1 MTEVESSSSLRQG
14 GAGMSDHW
22 LYSWIDE
29 FEIKSGDQA
38 SHLLA
43 LPGPAEKLHEAAKNI
58 PKWHAGDPPK
68 GRSIVAG
75 STMDF
80 SGRMNCS
87 HAECLMRQVDRLFGR
102 VWHYFDSA
110 VVEGPQADFYIRS
123 LENRPS
129 RQGAFAL
136 NYSITQDVDFL
147 LHLRRLGIA
156 DHLIFRPKPHAF
168 CTRHIEQHAAEAG
181 ISHLIGEDV
190 RAQIAKQLKS
200 ESEILIRQS
209 SGERWRY
216 NVIHPSSSEPFTG
229 SFVST
234 KKKAKKPTKAQ
245 IAEIVVKRSVASLIY
260 DVATCKWLSLPL
272 AEEFSYLQASQ
283 QVANAARESAVAFQL
298 PMPVMHGMTSGDIVK
313 MRADMRP
320 HFDRFQHALTLA
332 IREQIERD
340 PERANPDIVKS
351 VTEEFIR
358 PAFADIERSLLE
370 AKRSFSV
377 KVGASMAVG
386 STVAT
391 VGLLSSVP
399 LVIGAGLAA
408 VGVTL
413 GGLHKH
419 VDDRKDIKT
428 SDVYFLW
435 KASKGRL
442 P

>member
-1 MTEVESSSSLRQG
+1 MTE
-14 GAGMSDHW
+14 HW
-22 LYSWIDE
+22 LYRWIDE

-38 SHLLA
+38 GHLLA

-58 PKWHAGDPPK
+58 PKWQAGDPPK
-68 GRSIVAG
+68 GKSIVAG

-87 HAECLMRQVDRLFGR
+87 HAECLMRQVDHLFGR

-110 VVEGPQADFYIRS
+110 VVEGPQASFYVRS
-123 LENRPS
+123 LENSPS
-129 RQGAFAL
+129 RQGAFGL
-136 NYSITQDVDFL
+136 SYSVAQDVDFL

-156 DHLIFRPKPHAF
+156 DHLIFRSKPHGF
-168 CTRHIEQHAAEAG
+168 CTNHIEQHAAEAG
-181 ISHLIGEDV
+181 ISHLIDGDG
-190 RAQIAKQLKS
+190 RAQIAKQLKA

-209 SGERWRY
+209 SDKCWRY
-216 NVIHPSSSEPFTG
+216 VVNHPSLSEPFIG
-229 SFVST
+229 SYVAT
-234 KKKAKKPTKAQ
+234 KKKNAKKPTKAQ
-245 IAEIVVKRSVASLIY
+245 IAEVVVKRSVASLIY

-272 AEEFSYLQASQ
+272 AEEFSYLRASE
-283 QVANAARESAVAFQL
+283 QVANAARESSVALQV
-298 PMPVMHGMTSGDIVK
+298 PMPVMRGMTSGDIVK

-340 PERANPDIVKS
+340 PERANPDIAKS
-351 VTEEFIR
+351 ITEEFIR
-358 PAFADIERSLLE
+358 PSFAEIERSLLE
-370 AKRSFSV
+370 TKRSFSV

-419 VDDRKDIKT
+419 VDDRKDIAT
-428 SDVYFLW
+428 SDIYFLW